1 MAKENQLSLMV
12 ECEDC
17 KQKFAIGPEQA
28 PNSVTNKKK
37 YEIDGQS
44 IFLTY
49 YDCPSCGRRHFVQID
64 DPSSLAVLRETKMQF
79 VKLATKRKQGKEIA
93 KKQSDRF
100 GKTRKHLSNY
110 RLNLMKKYTG
120 KSVYDE
126 ATDSWFVL
134 RFSV

>member
-1 MAKENQLSLMV
+1 MENKMQLMV

-17 KQKFAIGPEQA
+17 KQKFAVSSNQG
-28 PNSVTNKKK
+28 PNSLTSKKK

-64 DPSSLAVLRETKMQF
+64 DDASLRVLREATSQF
-79 VKLATKRKQGKEIA
+79 TKLAVKRKQGKEIPQKQTA
-93 KKQSDRF
+93 KF
-100 GKTRKHLSNY
+100 NKTRKHLSNY
-110 RLNLMKKYTG
+110 RLSLMKKYND
-120 KSVYDE
+120 KKVYDCE
-126 ATDSWFVL
+126 TNSEFIL